1 MVNARQPPMIRGAV
15 VSIGGEVGAGMVS
28 KLRRHCRYW
37 TGALAR
43 LRAAERGAT
52 AVEFA
57 LIAPAFLA
65 TLIAVLQTALFL
77 FAQASLQTAAT
88 QAGRL
93 FMTGQAQNLSQ
104 SAFKTQVCTNYLPA
118 VFNCN
123 NLIVVVQNYTSF
135 SSANTSAP
143 ALYNA
148 QGNPVNTWAYSPG
161 AQGQVM
167 VVQLVYPWSVVSGPL
182 GFVLAN
188 LPNGAAEMMG
198 ISAFR
203 VEPYGS

>member
-1 MVNARQPPMIRGAV
+1 M
-15 VSIGGEVGAGMVS
+15 
-28 KLRRHCRYW
+28 LRDLKRHCRFW
-37 TGALAR
+37 TRAIAR
-43 LRAAERGAT
+43 FRVAERGAT

-65 TLIAVLQTALFL
+65 TLIAVLETAIFL
-77 FAQASLQTAAT
+77 FAQASLQTAAV

-93 FMTGQAQNLSQ
+93 FMTGQAQSLSQ
-104 SAFKTQVCTNYLPA
+104 SAFKTQVCQNYLPG

-123 NLIVVVQNYTSF
+123 SLVVIVQSYSSF

-143 ALYNA
+143 ALYDA
-148 QGNPVNTWAYSPG
+148 QGNAVSTWAYSPG

-188 LPNGAAEMMG
+188 LPNNAAEMMG
-198 ISAFR
+198 VAAFR
-203 VEPYGS
+203 VEPYAS

>member
-1 MVNARQPPMIRGAV
+1 MNRDAL
-15 VSIGGEVGAGMVS
+15 VSIGGESGASMMRN
-28 KLRRHCRYW
+28 LRRHHRYW
-37 TGALAR
+37 TRALAR
-43 LRAAERGAT
+43 LRVAEGGAT

-65 TLIAVLQTALFL
+65 TLIAVVQTALFL

-104 SAFKTQVCTNYLPA
+104 SAFKTEVCNNYLPPL
-118 VFNCN
+118 FNCN
-123 NLIVVVQNYTSF
+123 SLIVVVQNYSSF

-143 ALYNA
+143 SLYN
-148 QGNPVNTWAYSPG
+148 GSTPVNTWAYSPG
-161 AQGQVM
+161 SPGQVM

-182 GFVLAN
+182 GYVISN
-188 LPNGAAEMMG
+188 LPNNATEMMG
-198 ISAFR
+198 IAAIR